1 MNGLFRIMNIS
12 GSGLLAE
19 AKRMEVISHN
29 IANANTISEDGVPYT
44 RKYAT
49 FQDVYALTKDGTVG
63 AGIKHTGVYEDDTP
77 YTRVYDPESPY
88 SDEDGYVLMPN
99 VDIMTE
105 MTELLITNRSYSSN
119 AQAFTT
125 SKQLYNKALEIGK

>member
-1 MNGLFRIMNIS
+1 MSGLFRIMNIS

-29 IANANTISEDGVPYT
+29 IANANTISEDGVPYA

-49 FQDVYALTKDGTVG
+49 FKDVYALTKNGSVG
-63 AGIKHTGVYEDDTP
+63 AGVKHTGTLNDDTP
-77 YTRVYDPESPY
+77 FTRVFDPESPFA
-88 SDEDGYVLMPN
+88 DVDGYVLMPN

-105 MTELLITNRSYSSN
+105 MTELLITNRAYSSN
-119 AQAFTT
+119 ATAFEA
-125 SKQLYNKALEIGK
+125 SKDLYKKALEIGK